1 MRHGTEK
8 KRRKGRGFEKENGR
22 FSRRIS
28 GDGEVGGMVGGTG
41 KGVTRDSHKRGTS
54 ETNSLVIFFMSDV
67 RTNYY
72 AKYRGE

>member
-1 MRHGTEK
+1 MGETWVEK

-28 GDGEVGGMVGGTG
+28 GGGEVGGMVGGTG

-54 ETNSLVIFFMSDV
+54 ETNSLGNFHCLIYV
-67 RTNYY
+67 RTY
-72 AKYRGE
+72 ARYRGE